1 MHVTLQLRN
10 LSGST
15 TEDDLESLF
24 AQVGD
29 VMDVRIV
36 RDRGNGV
43 SRGFGFLT
51 MSAQSEADKA
61 VSRFNHRTLHGLA
74 LVVSLARPRVVSST
88 TGLPF

>member
-1 MHVTLQLRN
+1 VRSACRRPVTGPAASFLSAADGKDKDPEMHVTLQLRN

-36 RDRGNGV
+36 RDRGTGV

-51 MSAQSEADKA
+51 MSAQ
-61 VSRFNHRTLHGLA
+61 V
-74 LVVSLARPRVVSST
+74 RPIR
-88 TGLPF
+88 P